1 MVEVAKTHGRSYKC
15 MPLLRLTA
23 SVQGV
28 VELIERELH
37 DLDDVRPHL
46 HGRFKLANRL
56 FPLRKQLAL

>member
-1 MVEVAKTHGRSYKC
+1 
-15 MPLLRLTA
+15 MPLVRLTA